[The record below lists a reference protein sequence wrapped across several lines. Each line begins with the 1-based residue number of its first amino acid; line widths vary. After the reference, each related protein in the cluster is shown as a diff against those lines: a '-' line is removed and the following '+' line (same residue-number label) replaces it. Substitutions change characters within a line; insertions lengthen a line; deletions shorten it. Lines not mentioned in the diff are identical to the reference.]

1 MKSLNIALLIFVVAG
16 LASCSTIFKTST
28 SYEGEAK
35 PPLPE
40 WERYD
45 RVIAVVNNYAI
56 IESEMNRRLNQVLR
70 QKNLSGKALINE
82 RNSVIDAL
90 INEAL
95 VEQIAEAESI
105 LVSREKVDTEI
116 SQIMKRQGIT
126 DLEKFRVSVEQKH
139 KMSWEMFREEI
150 RRQILIE
157 LVMSIA
163 VDYAPPSKQEAMAW
177 YNANRNKPD
186 LLQVYTKHILII
198 PKSSS
203 FGDEKAANQKIDEIR
218 AKIMAGESFESL
230 ARKFSQDPGSA
241 AKGGDIGW
249 MALMQLDPLYANQ
262 AYQMSTI
269 NSISPVFKSS
279 FGYHI
284 IKYRGRRVTPFEE
297 IEPMIYGMLSQQG
310 RGEQFKKWIQNKRQY
325 STVKVHLNDY
335 TPTKL

>member
-1 MKSLNIALLIFVVAG
+1 MKLFITVLIIIAAAG
-16 LASCSTIFKTST
+16 SVSCSTVFKTGA
-28 SYEGEAK
+28 SYEGEAV
-35 PPLPE
+35 PPRPE

-45 RVIAVVNNYAI
+45 RVIAVVNNSAI

-70 QKNLSGKALINE
+70 QKNLSGKALVNE
-82 RNSVIDAL
+82 RNSVIDTL

-95 VEQIAEAESI
+95 IEQIAEAESI
-105 LVSREKVDTEI
+105 LVSREKVDNEI
-116 SQIMKRQGIT
+116 AQVMKRQGFS
-126 DLEKFRVSVEQKH
+126 DLDKFRVSVEQKH

-163 VDYAPPSKQEAMAW
+163 VDYAPPSKQDAEAW
-177 YNANRNKPD
+177 YKANRNKPD
-186 LLQVYTKHILII
+186 LIQVYTKHILIV
-198 PKSSS
+198 PKSAS
-203 FGDEKAANQKIDEIR
+203 FADEKAANQKIDEIR

-230 ARKFSQDPGSA
+230 ARKHSQDPGSA

-249 MALMQLDPLYANQ
+249 MALMQLDPMYANQ
-262 AYQMSTI
+262 AYQMNSAG
-269 NSISPVFKSS
+269 SISPVFKSS

-284 IKYRGRRVTPFEE
+284 IKYQGRRVTPFEE

-325 STVKVHLNDY
+325 STIKVHLNDY